1 VRDPTFLTLDEALAL
16 HGDQIRRYGGRSG
29 VRDVG
34 LLQSAI
40 EKPKVTHSGEHLHTD
55 LFEMAAA
62 YLFHIIRNHP
72 SVDGHKR
79 TALMA
84 ALAFLGLNGL
94 QLDAESEE
102 LLELVMG
109 TASGDVTKA
118 GVAVFLQ
125 EHSRPR
131 PG

>member
-1 VRDPTFLTLDEALAL
+1 MTDPTFLTLDEVLAL
-16 HGDQIRRYGGRSG
+16 HADQIRCYDGRSG
-29 VRDVG
+29 VREVR

-40 EKPKVTHSGEHLHTD
+40 ETPKATSSGEHLHTS

-72 SVDGHKR
+72 FVDGSKR
-79 TALMA
+79 TGLIA

-94 QLDAESEE
+94 QLDAESEAV
-102 LLELVMG
+102 LDLVMG
-109 TASGDVTKA
+109 VAAGRVAKA
-118 GVAVFLQ
+118 EVAVFLQ